1 METSKIVLEYIR
13 ALIWPLTVLS
23 LSLLFRTEV
32 KKIFSRLRKA
42 AFPGGVT
49 VDFQEEVKE
58 VRELSEKV
66 QATPTPQIANG
77 CLVFHSL
84 KLTRE

>member
-1 METSKIVLEYIR
+1 METAKIVLEYIR

-23 LSLLFRTEV
+23 LLLFRTEV

-77 CLVFHSL
+77 RLVFHSL